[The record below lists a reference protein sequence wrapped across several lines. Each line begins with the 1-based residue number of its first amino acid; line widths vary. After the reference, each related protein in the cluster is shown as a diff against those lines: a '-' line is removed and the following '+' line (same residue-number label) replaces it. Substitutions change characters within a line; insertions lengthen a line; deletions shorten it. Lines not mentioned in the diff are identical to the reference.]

1 MAAIEPGEMLVTRG
15 PAFKPPHPGEDLR
28 EDVLPALGMSRAAF
42 ARHLGISRNT
52 LYKLLNEEQ
61 PVTLDIALRL
71 AKALGGS
78 ARLWLALQ
86 AAHDIWVAE
95 RENKVKGVTP
105 IKWKG
110 KDAA

>member
-1 MAAIEPGEMLVTRG
+1 MADKVEMFVTRG
-15 PAFKPPHPGEDLR
+15 PAFKPAHPGEHLR
-28 EDVLPALGMSRAAF
+28 EDTLPALGMSRAAF

-71 AKALGGS
+71 AKALSVS

-86 AAHDIWVAE
+86 ASHDIWIAE
-95 RENKVKGVTP
+95 RENRVKGVTP
-105 IKWKG
+105 IRRKAG
-110 KDAA
+110 